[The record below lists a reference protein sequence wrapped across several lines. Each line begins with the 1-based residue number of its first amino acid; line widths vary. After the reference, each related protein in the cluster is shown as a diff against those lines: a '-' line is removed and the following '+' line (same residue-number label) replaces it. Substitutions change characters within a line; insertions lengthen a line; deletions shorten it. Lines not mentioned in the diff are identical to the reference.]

1 MGPVTVCKYY
11 KTLCKSLLTF
21 LSPAVI
27 CVMSG
32 VKESSVCSSTKYLSI
47 VTNTALEKDG
57 LERER
62 ERVQAKGFRATIVT
76 IHFVNKALHQVKKE
90 KRRYDE

>member
-11 KTLCKSLLTF
+11 KILCKSLLTF
-21 LSPAVI
+21 LSPAMI

-47 VTNTALEKDG
+47 VANTALEKDG

-62 ERVQAKGFRATIVT
+62 ERESKRF
-76 IHFVNKALHQVKKE
+76 KK
-90 KRRYDE
+90 